1 VIVIAR
7 RRAPE
12 DSMASVLDRS
22 VLAIEPLSVE
32 AVRSL
37 VAAHRPPCL
46 SLYLP
51 THRNVPDNTVDRPSF
66 RHLVGGLE
74 MALSA
79 SKPRDEIE
87 RLLHPFHLLDSDVA
101 FWRHTREG
109 LAVLASDGRARVF
122 LLQRTVKP
130 LAVITGR
137 FHTLP
142 LVRIAMSMQR
152 CHVLALT
159 SREARVYEATV
170 WRDPAGIT
178 LDRLDPVPLVVTPGR
193 DACEALLRG
202 DVIDEETV
210 EPHRVERGM
219 GPAGRAGAR
228 AVHGGVGSKRDD
240 IGADTEIFL
249 RHVDT
254 VVREQVS
261 RPVGLPLV
269 LVAGPRLAASFR
281 GLSRNDRL
289 LDEHVAK
296 DPHLMSR
303 DELAAAVAPVFE
315 TATAAQVA
323 REVRAFGH
331 ARDHGLA
338 ATDLADIGRATVAGR
353 VATLLVE
360 TDRFEPGVFDHGTG
374 AIAFGPAMGGR
385 AGGNAVA
392 LDTEDLFGAVA
403 ETVLM
408 HGGSILALARNDMP
422 TESGVAAIFR
432 Y

>member
-1 VIVIAR
+1 MI
-7 RRAPE
+7 
-12 DSMASVLDRS
+12 SVLDRS
-22 VLAIEPLSVE
+22 AVVIEPLSVE

-51 THRNVPDNTVDRPSF
+51 THRNVPDNTVDLPSF
-66 RHLVGGLE
+66 RHLIGGFE

-87 RLLHPFHLLDSDVA
+87 RLLHPFHLIASDVA
-101 FWRHTREG
+101 FWRHTRDG

-122 LLQRTVKP
+122 LLQRSVKP

-142 LVRIAMSMQR
+142 LVRIAMSLQR
-152 CHVLALT
+152 CHILALT
-159 SREARVYEATV
+159 SREARVSECTV
-170 WRDPAGIT
+170 WRDPAGNT
-178 LDRLDPVPLVVTPGR
+178 LDRLDPVPLVAAPGGPPS
-193 DACEALLRG
+193 EVLVRG

-219 GPAGRAGAR
+219 GPAGRAGTR
-228 AVHGGVGSKRDD
+228 AVHGGVGSKRED
-240 IGADTEIFL
+240 IDADTEIFL

-261 RPVGLPLV
+261 QPLGLPLV

-281 GLSRNDRL
+281 GLSRNERL
-289 LDEHVAK
+289 LEEHVPK

-303 DELAAAVAPVFE
+303 EELAAAVAPVF
-315 TATAAQVA
+315 AASSAAQVA
-323 REVRAFGH
+323 REVRGFVH
-331 ARDHGLA
+331 ARDHDLA
-338 ATDLADIGRATVAGR
+338 ASDLADIGRAAVAGR

-360 TDRFEPGVFDHGTG
+360 ADRYESGVFDRVTG
-374 AIAFGPAMGGR
+374 SIMFDEAGGAR
-385 AGGNAVA
+385 AGGGAPA
-392 LDTEDLFGAVA
+392 LDAEDLFGAVA
-403 ETVLM
+403 ETVLL
-408 HGGSILALARNDMP
+408 HGGTIQSLARNDMP
-422 TESGVAAIFR
+422 TESGVAAIYR